1 MTPDVWTIATVLPLI
16 WAAIAAGGVFMYV
29 LMDGFDLGVGILF
42 PWAHGEEDR
51 DLMMNSVA
59 PIWDGNETWLVL
71 GGVILMAAFPAA
83 FAIILPALYLPITFM
98 VMGLIFRG
106 VAFEFR
112 FKAHSSKWLWTV
124 AFAGGSLFATFFQ
137 GVVLGTFVQGFPLA
151 GGHYAGGAFHW
162 LSPFSLM
169 TGVALVFGYGLI
181 GAGWLVMKTEGP
193 LQAWARRTMGRLLL
207 AVLVFMAVVS
217 LWVPLLDQAI
227 SQRWFTW
234 PNIAYFAPV
243 PILVVL
249 FAWRLWLSLQRG
261 SDYGPFLYT
270 MALFVLG
277 YTGLAISLF
286 PKLVPP
292 DLTIWDVAA
301 PASSQLFLLVGVLF
315 LIPVILVYTT
325 YSYWV
330 FRGKVRPGEGY
341 DH

>member
-162 LSPFSLM
+162 VSPFSLM

-193 LQAWARRTMGRLLL
+193 LQAWARRAMARLLL

-227 SQRWFTW
+227 SARWFTW
-234 PNIAYFAPV
+234 PNLAYFAPV
-243 PILVVL
+243 PILVAV

-286 PKLVPP
+286 PKVVPP
-292 DLTIWDVAA
+292 DLTLWDVAA